1 MVTITH
7 TVETEVFKNYI
18 MKIEKIKTKQII
30 EYGSGGGSILMGQKI
45 IIETYDKQLFSITEV
60 EKIKEFFKTLRA

>member
-1 MVTITH
+1 
-7 TVETEVFKNYI
+7 

-30 EYGSGGGSILMGQKI
+30 EYGSGGGSMLIGQKV

-60 EKIKEFFKTLRA
+60 EKIKEFFKTLRT